1 MASKTG
7 LNAPDL
13 GPVQWRKS
21 SYSGGGESQCV
32 EIADVPSWGGFA
44 VRDSKNPDGPA
55 IVFDATAFTALI
67 TAIQDARF
75 VI

>member
-7 LNAPDL
+7 LHAPDL

-32 EIADVPSWGGFA
+32 EIADVPSKGGVA
-44 VRDSKNPDGPA
+44 VRDSKNPSGPA
-55 IVFDATAFTALI
+55 IVFDTTAFTALV
-67 TAIQDARF
+67 TTIQDGHFAS
-75 VI
+75 